1 MKNNLLTFGTI
12 LAIGFFTLT
21 ANAQTAQTTSA
32 AAGARLV
39 KPMTIV
45 KVTDLNFGTINV
57 GTGLAGTVALSTAGT
72 NTYVGGVTAG
82 TIAGTITNA
91 AYNVT
96 GTKNATYVVTLPAD
110 NTVTVTEAAG
120 GTTTMKI
127 NTFTAL
133 SASGATATLTA
144 LGADTFK
151 VGATLLVA
159 AGQATGIYAGTFNV
173 SVDYN

>member
-39 KPMTIV
+39 KPMTIT
-45 KVTDLNFGTINV
+45 KTADLNFGTINV
-57 GTGLAGTVALSTAGT
+57 GTGLIGTVALSTAGT
-72 NTYVGGVTAG
+72 NTYTGGVTAG

-110 NTVTVTEAAG
+110 NTVTVEESG
-120 GTTTMKI
+120 GTTMKI

-133 SASGATATLTA
+133 SASGATATHTA